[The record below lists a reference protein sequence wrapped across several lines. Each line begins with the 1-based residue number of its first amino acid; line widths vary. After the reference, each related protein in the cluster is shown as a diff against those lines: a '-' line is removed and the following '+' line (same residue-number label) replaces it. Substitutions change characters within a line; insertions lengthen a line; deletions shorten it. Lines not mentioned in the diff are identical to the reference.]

1 MSDHNATSTD
11 YALDRLSLRL
21 ETLHARIASLDT
33 SVEDS
38 IETKVGALAALTTQR
53 FAGHDTAVLAAFAAA
68 EKAVNAAL
76 AAQEKAVAAALA
88 AQVKAVE
95 TALAAVDEQNR
106 NHSEA
111 HARDHQSQALALSK
125 METRIDEKFHDNNRF
140 RKQIEGE
147 RLNYVRRDMLDVIE
161 RNTRTMIEK
170 LDTDT
175 RIRLEKSETDLR
187 IRIDAEVATR
197 LATLAPVLAWQQ
209 RSGGQTAVWVALGG
223 VAITVGLAVILFIAD
238 MLLR

>member
-1 MSDHNATSTD
+1 MDKPPIAAHDHAVEGVTLSIAMLN
-11 YALDRLSLRL
+11 DRLMAT
-21 ETLHARIASLDT
+21 EAAID
-33 SVEDS
+33 
-38 IETKVGALAALTTQR
+38 TKVGALSDLTAQR
-53 FAGHDTAVLAAFAAA
+53 FAGHDTAVTAAFHAA

-95 TALAAVDEQNR
+95 TALAAVGEQNH

-111 HARDHQSQALALSK
+111 HAREHQSQALALSK
-125 METRIDEKFHDNNRF
+125 MESRIDEKFHEANRF
-140 RKQIEGE
+140 REQIEGE

-170 LDTDT
+170 LDVDT
-175 RIRLEKSETDLR
+175 RIRLEKSENDLR
-187 IRIDAEVATR
+187 VRIDAEVATR

-209 RSGGQTAVWVALGG
+209 RSGGQLGVWVALGG
-223 VAITVGLAVILFIAD
+223 IALTVGLAVILFVAD
-238 MLLR
+238 MLTR